1 MYLDSVLRIYYL
13 AEFKYFVYGL
23 YCNLNM
29 PDLQNK
35 DSPLCLIKMKILKK
49 NIPKRHCLVFL
60 VCFTWFCSGP
70 VLESGNYTLSGLQ
83 SAKTLLFVA
92 PSCCIIYTVIG
103 KIRPYLPCFGTSL
116 LRISVPHNRRCKNNT
131 KNFNSLCCRKS
142 LSYEAIW
149 RMDFWQSML
158 CTFDEKCLLKIN
170 KYLPTSFLL
179 FDPSPEAQPDEGPA
193 SYFSPAILFQGI

>member
-92 PSCCIIYTVIG
+92 PSCCIIYTVVG

-116 LRISVPHNRRCKNNT
+116 LR
-131 KNFNSLCCRKS
+131 F
-142 LSYEAIW
+142 LSHIIEDVKIILKILIPYAAEKVCPMKLSGGW
-149 RMDFWQSML
+149 
-158 CTFDEKCLLKIN
+158 TFDRVCCAHLMK
-170 KYLPTSFLL
+170 SAF
-179 FDPSPEAQPDEGPA
+179 
-193 SYFSPAILFQGI
+193 